1 VTDSPWER
9 CPIRLSWII
18 SVKPHL
24 RCIKERPFL
33 EGTLKGVGVLQE
45 LIETEESDSDFGYA
59 YRVFDNEDILLE
71 LDGSN
76 NITARYTHGPG
87 IDEPL
92 VMEKASQSFFY
103 HADGLGSITE
113 ITNQS
118 GTVVQA
124 YTYSSFGK
132 IESQLD
138 PNFIQP
144 YTFTSREFEPETGLY
159 HYRKRD
165 LDPNTGTFLQED
177 SILHAGNPTV
187 PYLLRSLRRDPL
199 TLQGRAY
206 VNNNPLKYS
215 DPHGLLSVWGVLKF
229 AGKVGAGVLQVGPL
243 SIALDLLGGPQCI
256 GGCPLNAG
264 EEQLLARWT
273 EIQIELQRQRQF
285 IEETD
290 KFIEDLC
297 RTGRYPLSCGPS
309 GEPPLC

>member
-1 VTDSPWER
+1 ME
-9 CPIRLSWII
+9 
-18 SVKPHL
+18 
-24 RCIKERPFL
+24 
-33 EGTLKGVGVLQE
+33 VGAT
-45 LIETEESDSDFGYA
+45 ITRYI
-59 YRVFDNEDILLE
+59 YDNEDILLE

-76 NITARYTHGPG
+76 NIVARYTHGPG

-92 VMEKASQSFFY
+92 ILEKSGQSFFY

-113 ITNQS
+113 ITDAFGVVKQS
-118 GTVVQA
+118 

-138 PNFIQP
+138 PTFIQP
-144 YTFTSREFEPETGLY
+144 YTFTAREFDPETGLY
-159 HYRKRD
+159 HLRRRTY
-165 LDPNTGTFLQED
+165 DPDTGTLLQED
-177 SILHAGNPTV
+177 PILHAGSPTV
-187 PYLLRSLRRDPL
+187 PYLLPSLLRDPL

-215 DPHGLLSVWGVLKF
+215 DPHGLFSAWAVLQF

-264 EEQLLARWT
+264 EEKLLARWM
-273 EIQIELQRQRQF
+273 EIQIELQRQQQF

-290 KFIEDLC
+290 RFIEDLC
-297 RTGRYPLSCGPS
+297 RTGRFPLSCGPPR
-309 GEPPLC
+309 EPLAC